1 MRRFYEQAES
11 APAADGFGVFLDARP
26 VQTPGKRTLVVPSAP
41 LAEAIAGEWSDQGET
56 VDPLA
61 MPLTRLANTAL
72 DIVGERR
79 PEVVAEIA
87 GYGETDLVCYR
98 VQRPEAL
105 RRRQEAA
112 WDPLVDWIAA
122 EYGARLL
129 VTTGLTP
136 AEQPRE
142 AVDALC
148 KAVDAFDDFA
158 LAGFQRATG
167 ALGSIVLALAMAA
180 GRIGAE
186 EAWAA
191 SEIDESYQAD
201 RWGEDPEAREARD
214 IVRREL
220 AAADRF
226 IALCR
231 PRAPP

>member
-1 MRRFYEQAES
+1 MRRFYERAKS
-11 APAADGFGVFLDARP
+11 APAEGGFGVFLDDRP
-26 VQTPGKRTLVVPSAP
+26 VRTPGKRELVVPSAP
-41 LAEAIAGEWSDQGET
+41 LAEAVAGEWSDQVET

-79 PEVVAEIA
+79 RELVAEIA

-98 VQRPEAL
+98 AERPEEL

-112 WDPLVDWIAA
+112 WDPLVDWLAG
-122 EYGARLL
+122 EYGARLV
-129 VTTGLTP
+129 VTTGLAP
-136 AEQPRE
+136 AAQPRE
-142 AVDALC
+142 TVDALSR
-148 KAVDAFDDFA
+148 AVDAFDDFVLAA
-158 LAGFQRATG
+158 LQRATG
-167 ALGSIVLALAMAA
+167 ALGSIVLALAMTA

-191 SEIDESYQAD
+191 SAIDVSYQAD
-201 RWGEDPEAREARD
+201 RWGEDPEAREAHE

-231 PRAPP
+231 ARAAS